1 MPVEAKPS
9 KLAKLDGFK
18 RSLPFMTATALSEVV
33 NKIKSEG
40 LPAASSRKD
49 IRDAAQ
55 LKLMDKGYGNIIKKM
70 KVACKDGSER
80 DLVLANP
87 LALLQAAFSQG
98 GSYYQLVQSVLEAKP
113 CSFSQSWHAMFYMD
127 EVQNGNQLGVH
138 QGRKCWLM
146 YFAIEEFGPVI
157 LQREVSWLTLLVE
170 RTTKVQELHAGVSQV
185 FATVMKSFFADPTW
199 DMEAGLLL
207 KGPPGGK
214 NARIFLK
221 LGSLLQDGGA
231 HKAVFHAKGD
241 SATRLCFMCSNLVAA
256 KSKLVDGENQLT
268 CKLMATSELCMAS
281 DSDIKETIKRIKHRS
296 TTLSSEDFKLYLQC
310 TGFNYEPFGLLFS
323 EELEKHIQPVTAYI
337 HDWMHTL
344 VANGV
349 FHTIFTAWLD
359 AAQVHLDIYKE
370 LSSYIAV
377 WKHPKSKNLH
387 LLFSAKRKASNKDA
401 GVFKC
406 DASDALSLCPLVV
419 HYMQKTF
426 VPASM
431 LLKETNAT

>member
-1 MPVEAKPS
+1 MSLEAKPS

-33 NKIKSEG
+33 KKIRTEG

-49 IRDAAQ
+49 IRDAAKQ
-55 LKLMDKGYGNIIKKM
+55 NLMDKGYGNIITKVP
-70 KVACKDGSER
+70 VACKDGSQR
-80 DLVLANP
+80 DLVFANP
-87 LALLQAAFSQG
+87 LALLQAAYSQG
-98 GSYYQLVQSVLEAKP
+98 GSYYQLVQSVLEKKP
-113 CSFSQSWHAMFYMD
+113 CSFSQCWHAMFYMD

-157 LQREVSWLTLLVE
+157 LQREAAWLTLLVE

-199 DMEAGLLL
+199 DMQAGLLL
-207 KGPPGGK
+207 KAPPGGK
-214 NARIFLK
+214 NARIHLK

-231 HKAVFHAKGD
+231 HKVVFGTKGD
-241 SATRLCFMCSNLVAA
+241 AATRLCFICSNLVAA
-256 KSKLVDGENQLT
+256 KSKLQQGESLLT
-268 CKLMATSELCMAS
+268 CKLMGKSELSMAS
-281 DSDIKETIKRIKHRS
+281 DSDIKQTIKRIKHRS

-323 EELEKHIQPVTAYI
+323 EELEQHIQPVTAYI

-359 AAQVHLDIYKE
+359 AAQGHLDIYKE
-370 LSSYIAV
+370 LCSYLAV
-377 WKHPKSKNLH
+377 WNHPKSKNLH
-387 LLFSAKRKASNKDA
+387 LLFSPKRKASNKDA

-406 DASDALSLCPLVV
+406 DASDALSLSPIVV
-419 HYMQKTF
+419 YYMQKTF
-426 VPASM
+426 VQANI